1 MNGAVQGSFA
11 DGTIAAAFERQVALT
26 PDAIAVVSGDHQ
38 LTYRELN
45 ARANKLA
52 RYLQA
57 AGAAPDTLV
66 GLAVERSHEM
76 MIALLAILKSGA
88 AYMPLDPGYPGARI
102 AFTIEDSKTSLIL
115 TTENIRAVL
124 PDNSARMISLDRDAD
139 AIAKESDA
147 PVVSQATG
155 RNLAYVMYTS
165 GSTGKPKGVMIEQ
178 HNVINFFDGM
188 DTAIGRI
195 PGTWLAVTSVCF
207 DISVLELL
215 WTVARGFKVV
225 VHRPDGQLE
234 VPTEIRKHGVTH
246 FQSTPSLTRALA
258 VDPDARAA
266 LGTLKQLLLGGEA
279 LPASMIGMLRPEYK
293 GEIFNMYGPTETTI
307 WSTTYQVHGVE
318 EAMPIGRPILNTQ
331 IYVLDTN
338 GQPVPQGDIGELFI
352 AGDGVARGYL
362 FRPELTAERFLDDP
376 FIPGNRMYKTGDL
389 ARVRAD
395 GQLEYLGRTDFQVKI
410 RGFRIEL
417 GEIEAQLEQ
426 QPGVQQAVVNA
437 CEDKGGDKL
446 LVAYVVA
453 KADQPASAE
462 ALRNALASKLPPYMM
477 PSQFLFLDKFPL
489 TDNGKIDRKS
499 LPAIQV
505 QNATAETS
513 AESELDGELE
523 EMVAA
528 IWAEALGIPQ
538 VRANDN
544 FFDLGGHS
552 LSALKAAFKLQQ
564 VFQMEFPLQTFIQTP
579 VLREQARLLEEMI
592 LNAAEVGSSQAAN

>member
-1 MNGAVQGSFA
+1 MVVAGKDTVTDPAAV
-11 DGTIAAAFERQVALT
+11 L
-26 PDAIAVVSGDHQ
+26 
-38 LTYRELN
+38 
-45 ARANKLA
+45 
-52 RYLQA
+52 
-57 AGAAPDTLV
+57 
-66 GLAVERSHEM
+66 
-76 MIALLAILKSGA
+76 ALL
-88 AYMPLDPGYPGARI
+88 R
-102 AFTIEDSKTSLIL
+102 
-115 TTENIRAVL
+115 R
-124 PDNSARMISLDRDAD
+124 
-139 AIAKESDA
+139 
-147 PVVSQATG
+147 
-155 RNLAYVMYTS
+155 
-165 GSTGKPKGVMIEQ
+165 
-178 HNVINFFDGM
+178 
-188 DTAIGRI
+188 
-195 PGTWLAVTSVCF
+195 
-207 DISVLELL
+207 
-215 WTVARGFKVV
+215 
-225 VHRPDGQLE
+225 
-234 VPTEIRKHGVTH
+234 HGVTAV
-246 FQSTPSLTRALA
+246 QATPAFWQMLLA
-258 VDPDARAA
+258 SEPNAARG
-266 LGTLKQLLLGGEA
+266 LRIMVGGEA
-279 LPASMIGMLRPEYK
+279 LPARLAEALADQAIEVG
-293 GEIFNMYGPTETTI
+293 NWYGPTETTI
-307 WSTTYQVHGVE
+307 WSTTYGVHGVE
-318 EAMPIGRPILNTQ
+318 DAMPIGRPILNTQ

-362 FRPELTAERFLDDP
+362 FRPELTADRFLDDP

-389 ARVRAD
+389 ARVRPD

-426 QPGVQQAVVNA
+426 QPGVLQAVVNA

-446 LVAYVVA
+446 LVAYIVA
-453 KADQPASAE
+453 KADQPASVE
-462 ALRNALASKLPPYMM
+462 ALRTALALKLPPYMM

-505 QNATAETS
+505 QNATAENS
-513 AESELDGELE
+513 AESDLDGELE

-528 IWAEALGIPQ
+528 IWAESLGLPQ